1 MAINGRKI
9 REQVMALLARKDYRP
24 LDKTDIARK
33 LGLTASE
40 RVALRK
46 TLRELER
53 AGQIARIRKNRY
65 VLPAEADLIAGK
77 LSIHQVGYGFLTP
90 ETPGG
95 PDVFIA
101 AENIG
106 TAMHGDR
113 VVARIS
119 RDTPHD
125 RIKGRREGRV
135 IRILERAHDTIVGT
149 LQRSRNFYYVVPD
162 DPRFQHDIY
171 VHPERDRHPGT
182 SANVG
187 DKVVVRLEPWESRH
201 VNPEGEI
208 IEVLGPASAP
218 GIDMLSII
226 RKYHLPAEFPKDV
239 LDQAERTSERIDAR
253 QLEGREDL
261 RNDFIVTID
270 PDDARDFDDAIQ
282 VEKTNSGWRLGVHIA
297 DVATYVEPGS
307 ALDREARRRGN
318 SVYLPD
324 RVIPM
329 LPERLS
335 NGVCSLNPL
344 VDRLTHSVFIHFDK
358 HGVVKS
364 ARFGRS
370 VIRSAHRLTYKQAYA
385 ILTSPPRDQLGERL
399 HLAWELAALLRRKRF
414 DQGALDLDFPEVKVL
429 VDKQGHPVRLERVEN
444 DESHQLIEEFMLAA
458 NEAVARELKKRAI
471 PTIYRVH
478 ENPDP
483 EKLGDYREFVLS
495 FNYKVGDL
503 THRAELQRLLASI
516 RGKPEEQALK
526 VALLK
531 SLKRARYLAQP
542 LGHYGL
548 AKANYL
554 HFTSPIRR
562 YADLVVHRS
571 LGRDGTPLP
580 SVGTRTTERRSRSD
594 TPCHPSRRSVGAAR
608 HSHHPSIG
616 EMASIAEHLSITERT
631 AADAEIDAAQ
641 VKKLE
646 FFQQQLDQRNPQ
658 IFRASIVDV
667 RNYGLMVEL
676 PDALITGLIHV
687 SSLTDDFYLFEPA
700 RRQLIGRRSR
710 KRYSVG
716 DELSV
721 FVSRV
726 DVFKRQV
733 DFAIAQS
740 SETATRDRRSKDG
753 IRHPSSR
760 ALKRS

>member
-1 MAINGRKI
+1 MSLNGRKLW
-9 REQVMALLARKDYRP
+9 EQILAVLRRKDYRP
-24 LDKTDIARK
+24 MDKTEIGRELRLK
-33 LGLTASE
+33 GRE
-40 RVALRK
+40 RVILRQN
-46 TLRELER
+46 LRELER
-53 AGQIARIRKNRY
+53 AGEIARIRKNRY
-65 VLPAEADLIAGK
+65 VLPTEADLATGK
-77 LSIHQVGYGFLTP
+77 LSIHQAGYGFLTS
-90 ETPGG
+90 EELGE
-95 PDVFIA
+95 PDIFIA

-106 TAMHGDR
+106 TGMHGDR
-113 VVARIS
+113 VVVRIS
-119 RDTPHD
+119 RDAPYG

-135 IRILERAHDTIVGT
+135 IRILERAHATIVGT

-162 DPRFQHDIY
+162 DPRFVHDIY
-171 VHPERDRHPGT
+171 VSPDRDERVGT
-182 SANVG
+182 SASVG
-187 DKVVVRLEPWESRH
+187 DKVVVRLDAWESRH

-208 IEVLGPASAP
+208 VEVIGPASAP

-226 RKYHLPAEFPKDV
+226 RKYHLRAEFPKDV
-239 LDQAERTSERIDAR
+239 LDQAERISERIDAR

-261 RNDFIVTID
+261 RKEFIVTID

-282 VEKTNSGWRLGVHIA
+282 VEKIKNGWRLGVHIA
-297 DVATYVEPGS
+297 DVAAYVEPES

-335 NGVCSLNPL
+335 NGVCSLNPG
-344 VDRLTHSVFIHFDK
+344 VDRLTHSVFVHFDK
-358 HGVVKS
+358 NGNAKS
-364 ARFGRS
+364 ARFARS

-385 ILTSPPRDQLGERL
+385 ILKSPPRDQLGERL
-399 HLAWELAALLRRKRF
+399 HVAWELAALLRRRRF
-414 DQGALDLDFPEVKVL
+414 EHGALDLDFPEVKVW

-471 PTIYRVH
+471 PTVYRVH

-483 EKLGDYREFVLS
+483 EKLAEYREFVLS
-495 FNYKVGDL
+495 FNYRVGDL
-503 THRAELQRLLASI
+503 THRSELQRLLALI
-516 RGKPEEQALK
+516 HGKPEEQALK

-531 SLKRARYLAQP
+531 SLKRARYSVQP

-562 YADLVVHRS
+562 YADLGVHRS
-571 LGRDGTPLP
+571 LGRDTAL
-580 SVGTRTTERRSRSD
+580 RRPYQTDSRE
-594 TPCHPSRRSVGAAR
+594 
-608 HSHHPSIG
+608 I
-616 EMASIAEHLSITERT
+616 ASIAEHLSMTERT

-641 VKKLE
+641 MKKLE
-646 FFQQQLDQRNPQ
+646 FFQRQLDERNLQ

-687 SSLTDDFYLFEPA
+687 SSLTDDFYVFEPA

-710 KRYSVG
+710 KRFSIG

-721 FVSRV
+721 YVARV
-726 DVFKRQV
+726 DTFKRQV
-733 DFAIAQS
+733 DFAIALAS
-740 SETATRDRRSKDG
+740 AAPGRRRRARRRSSVA
-753 IRHPSSR
+753 PAAS
-760 ALKRS
+760 

>member
-9 REQVMALLARKDYRP
+9 REQVLALLARKDYRP
-24 LDKTDIARK
+24 LDKIDIARK
-33 LGLTASE
+33 LGLTPSG

-46 TLRELER
+46 SLRELER
-53 AGQIARIRKNRY
+53 GGQIARIRKDRY
-65 VLPAEADLIAGK
+65 VLPAEADLVAGK
-77 LSIHQVGYGFLTP
+77 LSIHQAGYGFLAP
-90 ETPGG
+90 ETAGE
-95 PDVFIA
+95 PDAFIA

-113 VVARIS
+113 VVVRIS
-119 RDTPHD
+119 RDTPYD

-149 LQRSRNFYYVVPD
+149 LQRSRSFHYVVPD

-171 VHPERDRHPGT
+171 VERDQQQGT
-182 SANVG
+182 SGNVG
-187 DKVVVRLEPWESRH
+187 DKVVVRLDAWESRH

-239 LDQAERTSERIDAR
+239 LDQADQISERIDPR

-261 RNDFIVTID
+261 RKDFIVTID

-297 DVATYVEPGS
+297 DVAAYVEPGS
-307 ALDREARRRGN
+307 APDREGRRRGN

-335 NGVCSLNPL
+335 NGVCSLNPG
-344 VDRLTHSVFIHFDK
+344 VDRLTHSVFVHFDK
-358 HGVVKS
+358 NGNTKS
-364 ARFGRS
+364 AHFARS
-370 VIRSAHRLTYKQAYA
+370 VIRSVSRLTYKQAYA
-385 ILTSPPRDQLGERL
+385 ILTSPRRDRLGERL
-399 HLAWELAALLRRKRF
+399 HVAWELAALLRRKRF
-414 DQGALDLDFPEVKVL
+414 EQGALDLDFPEVKVRL
-429 VDKQGHPVRLERVEN
+429 DEQGHPIRLERVEN

-471 PTIYRVH
+471 PMIYRVH

-483 EKLGDYREFVLS
+483 EKLAEYREFVLS
-495 FNYKVGDL
+495 FNYRVGDL

-562 YADLVVHRS
+562 YADLVVHRA
-571 LGRDGTPLP
+571 LGADGA
-580 SVGTRTTERRSRSD
+580 RRQRGGARHPYRSD
-594 TPCHPSRRSVGAAR
+594 M
-608 HSHHPSIG
+608 G

-641 VKKLE
+641 MKKLE
-646 FFQQQLDQRNPQ
+646 FFQRQLDQRNPQ

-710 KRYSVG
+710 KRFSVG

-721 FVSRV
+721 FVARV
-726 DVFKRQV
+726 DTFKRQV

-753 IRHPSSR
+753 IRHRSSR

>member
-9 REQVMALLARKDYRP
+9 REQVLALLARKDYRP

-33 LGLTASE
+33 LGLTPSE

-149 LQRSRNFYYVVPD
+149 LQQSRNFYYVVPD
-162 DPRFQHDIY
+162 DPRFVHDIY
-171 VHPERDRHPGT
+171 VHPEQDQQPGT

-226 RKYHLPAEFPKDV
+226 RKYHLPAEFPNDV
-239 LDQAERTSERIDAR
+239 LDQADQISERINAR

-261 RNDFIVTID
+261 RKDFIVTID

-297 DVATYVEPGS
+297 DVAAYVEPGS
-307 ALDREARRRGN
+307 ALDREARGRGN

-335 NGVCSLNPL
+335 NGVCSLNPG

-358 HGVVKS
+358 NGVVKS
-364 ARFGRS
+364 ARFARS
-370 VIRSAHRLTYKQAYA
+370 VIRSAHRLTYKQAFA
-385 ILTSPPRDQLGERL
+385 ILSSPPQDRLGERL

-414 DQGALDLDFPEVKVL
+414 QHGSLDLDFPEVKVL
-429 VDKQGHPVRLERVEN
+429 VDKQGHPVRLERIEN

-458 NEAVARELKKRAI
+458 NEAVARELMKRAV

-483 EKLGDYREFVLS
+483 EKLAEYREFVLS

-503 THRAELQRLLASI
+503 THRTELQRLLASI

-526 VALLK
+526 IALLK
-531 SLKRARYLAQP
+531 SLKRARYAPQP

-562 YADLVVHRS
+562 YADLVVHRA

-580 SVGTRTTERRSRSD
+580 SAPSTTGRRSRSD
-594 TPCHPSRRSVGAAR
+594 TPYQPDSRE
-608 HSHHPSIG
+608 I
-616 EMASIAEHLSITERT
+616 ASIAEHLSITERT

-641 VKKLE
+641 MKKLE
-646 FFQQQLDQRNPQ
+646 FFQRQLDQRNPQ

-733 DFAIAQS
+733 DFAIALA
-740 SETATRDRRSKDG
+740 SEAQERHRRIKRRSS
-753 IRHPSSR
+753 IAPVAR
-760 ALKRS
+760 